1 MKRPTS
7 SLVPIVLATLS
18 LVGCGGGEKTIQAEA
33 GQLHILSTLL
43 NDVEVGSTTY
53 RVYSVSDD
61 IGTLSDQ
68 ALPKSEE
75 IKLHHVLVLESQSG
89 PLPKAAYARYPDGAV
104 TPRLA
109 AAVPLQ
115 DVAACYKDLFV
126 AVKTVNPTLK
136 SRDQVAKRLGDLD
149 MTADEICSQIPSS
162 GLSMVDYLSLFDKI
176 SSYWPG
182 QDDIDG
188 KAAIFFMRI
197 KVRPVTF
204 QQALLDNG
212 YTWDAFLKRLSGRDN
227 GLDEFYRLYEDSD
240 LTIKP
245 FLAYYMQTATQP
257 KVAQA
262 KSQFMLFANWLSD
275 RLLASAMAQSDTGK
289 FMEDLAKN
297 VNTINQYIEI
307 AKTVWKVVE
316 NSVGSATVNSKS
328 PQSYVVSSQ
337 DKDFLNYYGAKES
350 STQVVSFVGKT
361 YAFGWWENYRVDMQ
375 ATCDFDAKHKTIPG
389 QWLPNIAIKTPTV
402 YAGLGLGKGYVVN
415 GSVVAS
421 NAANR
426 GTPESP
432 IPSIDMTMELSA
444 TAFTT
449 TRRNYVFQ
457 CRGDTGA
464 SYKP

>member
-1 MKRPTS
+1 MKLPNS
-7 SLVPIVLATLS
+7 ALAPMVLATLS
-18 LVGCGGGEKTIQAEA
+18 LVGCGGGEKTIPPEA
-33 GQLHILSTLL
+33 GQIHVLSTLL

-53 RVYSVSDD
+53 KVYSVSDD
-61 IGTLSDQ
+61 QGTLSDQ

-75 IKLHHVLVLESQSG
+75 IKLPHVLVLESESG
-89 PLPKAAYARYPDGAV
+89 PVPKAAYARYPDGGV
-104 TPRLA
+104 IPRLA

-115 DVAACYKDLFV
+115 DVAACYKDLFA
-126 AVKTVNPTLK
+126 AVKTVNPALK
-136 SRDQVAKRLGDLD
+136 SRDQIAKRLRDLD
-149 MTADEICSQIPSS
+149 MTADEICTQIPSS

-182 QDDIDG
+182 KDDIDG

-240 LTIKP
+240 LTIRP

-262 KSQFMLFANWLSD
+262 KSQVMFFANWLSD
-275 RLLASAMAQSDTGK
+275 RLLPSAFAQSDMGQY
-289 FMEDLAKN
+289 MEAISKSA
-297 VNTINQYIEI
+297 NTINQYIEI
-307 AKTVWKVVE
+307 AKTVWSVVQ
-316 NSVGSATVNSKS
+316 NSVGSTKVDRAI
-328 PQSYVVSSQ
+328 PQSYVISSQ

-350 STQVVSFVGKT
+350 ATPVVSFIGKT

-402 YAGLGLGKGYVVN
+402 NASWGLGKGYVVN

-432 IPSIDMTMELSA
+432 IPSIDMTVELSA